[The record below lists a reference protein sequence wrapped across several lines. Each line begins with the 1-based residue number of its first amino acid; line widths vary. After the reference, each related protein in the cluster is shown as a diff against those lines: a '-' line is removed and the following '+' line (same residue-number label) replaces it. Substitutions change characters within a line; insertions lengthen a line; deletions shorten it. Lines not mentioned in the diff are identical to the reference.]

1 MTAALNRSAL
11 QRWRANPI
19 TFIEEMLYDPETK
32 RPFCLLPAERQ
43 FLTHAYQLTPTGQL
57 QYPEQIYSCPKKSG
71 KTTLSALHALTL
83 TLLFGGAY
91 PEATLVAN
99 DFEQAQ
105 GRVFEMCRRII
116 EASATLKPEA
126 RITQDKIAFPA
137 INATIS
143 AIASDHASAA
153 GGAQSIACFDELWAF
168 TSERSHRLWDEMV
181 PVPTR
186 KVSARL
192 TTTYAGFEGESQ
204 LLEGLYKRGKQLPVI
219 GPDLHA
225 GDGLLMFWS
234 HTPIAPWQD
243 ESWLAEMRR
252 SLRPNAFIRMIE
264 NRFVTS
270 ETSFIDLAWWDACV
284 DLAATPLVKDRSRP
298 VYVGIDASVKRDSTA
313 VVVISWDHKVQ
324 KARLLWH
331 RIFQPSPDQPL
342 DFEAAIET
350 TILDLHT
357 RFRLK
362 QVLFDPFQMV
372 AVAQRLQRAGV
383 KMVEYPQ
390 SSPNLTAASQNLY
403 ELIKGRNLIVYPD
416 AALRLAVSR
425 AVAIESPRG
434 WRIAKEKQSHKID
447 VVVALAMAALAA
459 VQNPSRYDSSYD
471 WVFGDHATTGDPVM
485 HFDNEH
491 QRRLRNLYIATGGGT
506 RPLSGG

>member
-1 MTAALNRSAL
+1 MGS
-11 QRWRANPI
+11 
-19 TFIEEMLYDPETK
+19 E
-32 RPFCLLPAERQ
+32 
-43 FLTHAYQLTPTGQL
+43 
-57 QYPEQIYSCPKKSG
+57 
-71 KTTLSALHALTL
+71 
-83 TLLFGGAY
+83 
-91 PEATLVAN
+91 
-99 DFEQAQ
+99 
-105 GRVFEMCRRII
+105 RRII
-116 EASATLKPEA
+116 EASATLKREA

-204 LLEGLYKRGKQLPVI
+204 LLEGLYKRGLQQPVI
-219 GPDLHA
+219 GNDLYA

-234 HTPIAPWQD
+234 HEPIAPWQD
-243 ESWLAEMRR
+243 EGWLAEMRR
-252 SLRPNAFIRMIE
+252 SLRPNAFLRMIE
-264 NRFVTS
+264 NRFVTT

-284 DLAATPLVKDRSRP
+284 DPAVSPVVKDRSRP

-313 VVVISWDHKVQ
+313 IVVVSWDHKQQ

-331 RIFQPSPDQPL
+331 RIFQPSPSEPL
-342 DFEAAIET
+342 DFEAAVET
-350 TILDLHT
+350 TILDLHK

-362 QVLFDPFQMV
+362 QVLFDPYQMV

-383 KMVEYPQ
+383 KMVEHPQ

-403 ELIKGRNLIVYPD
+403 ELIKGRNLVAYPD
-416 AALRLAVSR
+416 AAIRLAVSR

-471 WVFGDHATTGDPVM
+471 WVFGPDLAAAGARMDCNN
-485 HFDNEH
+485 DY
-491 QRRLRNLYIATGGGT
+491 QIRLRNLYIASGGGT
-506 RPLSGG
+506 RPW

>member
-1 MTAALNRSAL
+1 
-11 QRWRANPI
+11 
-19 TFIEEMLYDPETK
+19 
-32 RPFCLLPAERQ
+32 
-43 FLTHAYQLTPTGQL
+43 
-57 QYPEQIYSCPKKSG
+57 
-71 KTTLSALHALTL
+71 
-83 TLLFGGAY
+83 
-91 PEATLVAN
+91 
-99 DFEQAQ
+99 
-105 GRVFEMCRRII
+105 
-116 EASATLKPEA
+116 
-126 RITQDKIAFPA
+126 
-137 INATIS
+137 
-143 AIASDHASAA
+143 
-153 GGAQSIACFDELWAF
+153 
-168 TSERSHRLWDEMV
+168 
-181 PVPTR
+181 
-186 KVSARL
+186 
-192 TTTYAGFEGESQ
+192 
-204 LLEGLYKRGKQLPVI
+204 
-219 GPDLHA
+219 
-225 GDGLLMFWS
+225 MFWS

-284 DLAATPLVKDRSRP
+284 DPAATPLVKDRSRP

-403 ELIKGRNLIVYPD
+403 ELIKGRERPT
-416 AALRLAVSR
+416 R
-425 AVAIESPRG
+425 SP
-434 WRIAKEKQSHKID
+434 
-447 VVVALAMAALAA
+447 VALSLPEAPPSWADWKRKLPLPSSTALA
-459 VQNPSRYDSSYD
+459 PLKS
-471 WVFGDHATTGDPVM
+471 
-485 HFDNEH
+485 
-491 QRRLRNLYIATGGGT
+491 
-506 RPLSGG
+506 PLSFNRSKAPLDGRTKPLPWRASALWIRP

>member
-1 MTAALNRSAL
+1 MGS
-11 QRWRANPI
+11 
-19 TFIEEMLYDPETK
+19 E
-32 RPFCLLPAERQ
+32 
-43 FLTHAYQLTPTGQL
+43 
-57 QYPEQIYSCPKKSG
+57 
-71 KTTLSALHALTL
+71 
-83 TLLFGGAY
+83 
-91 PEATLVAN
+91 
-99 DFEQAQ
+99 
-105 GRVFEMCRRII
+105 RRII
-116 EASATLKPEA
+116 EASATLKREA

-204 LLEGLYKRGKQLPVI
+204 LLEGLYKRGLQQPVI
-219 GPDLHA
+219 GNDLYA

-234 HTPIAPWQD
+234 HEPIAPWQD
-243 ESWLAEMRR
+243 EGWLAEMRR
-252 SLRPNAFIRMIE
+252 SLRPNAFLRMIE
-264 NRFVTS
+264 NRFVTT

-284 DLAATPLVKDRSRP
+284 DPAVSPVVKDRSRP

-313 VVVISWDHKVQ
+313 IVVVSWDHKQQ

-331 RIFQPSPDQPL
+331 RIFQPSPSEPL
-342 DFEAAIET
+342 DFEAAVET
-350 TILDLHT
+350 TILDLHK

-362 QVLFDPFQMV
+362 QVLFDPYQMV

-403 ELIKGRNLIVYPD
+403 ELIKGRNLVAYPD
-416 AALRLAVSR
+416 AAIRLAVSR

-471 WVFGDHATTGDPVM
+471 WVFGPDLAAAGARMDCNN
-485 HFDNEH
+485 DY
-491 QRRLRNLYIATGGGT
+491 QIRLRNLYIASGGGT
-506 RPLSGG
+506 RPW